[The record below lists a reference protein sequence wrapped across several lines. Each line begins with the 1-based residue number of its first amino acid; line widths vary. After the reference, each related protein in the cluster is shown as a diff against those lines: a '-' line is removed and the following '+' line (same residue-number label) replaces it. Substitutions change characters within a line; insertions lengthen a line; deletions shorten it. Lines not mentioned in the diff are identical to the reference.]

1 MRYIL
6 YARKSTDSE
15 DRQVQSLDA
24 QERELMEIAS
34 KLGLEIVGTY
44 RESMSAKATGRPI
57 FAHVI
62 KQITQGKAD
71 AILCWKLDR
80 LARNFADGGNII
92 DLLQRS
98 VIKEIR
104 TYEAVHLPSD
114 NVLMLAV
121 QLGMANQYVRDLS
134 VNVKRG
140 IREKLSRGEWP
151 NQAPLGYLNDKI
163 TKKIII
169 DKERA
174 KYIKKAF
181 YLYTKESKSIAE
193 ISDILFAEGFRSRA
207 GKKIYKGSIARILS
221 CTFYMGTMER
231 DGHYYQGSHVPLT
244 SKEVF
249 DEARNIAEG
258 KTQART
264 QTLFFPMR
272 GFLTCNSCGC
282 ALTASLKKGFQ
293 YYYCTNGK
301 KICNEHATY
310 LREETLYP
318 VVAKILTDLAFSQR
332 KIDLT
337 YKAVKERA
345 DLPNTYHTEV
355 LEKLKK
361 DLINV
366 SAKESR
372 LLDAFLDS
380 NIDKE
385 TYDAKITILRNEKVM
400 IQTEIS
406 KQETQKPVDTLE
418 QVKKI
423 FEAGITMQNEFIAG
437 DDFKKHEILKTV
449 LWNASIKGGKIIT
462 RQYKS
467 PYQAIANSPKNLT
480 ISEMRGIEDS
490 NTKHIFLFLV
500 LQANRHKK
508 IVSRSRLRSHS
519 I

>member
-24 QERELMEIAS
+24 QERELLEIAG

-62 KQITQGKAD
+62 NQISKGKAD

-92 DLLQRS
+92 DMLQRS

-104 TYEAVHLPSD
+104 TYESVHLPSD

-121 QLGMANQYVRDLS
+121 QLGMANQYIRDLS

-163 TKKIII
+163 TKKIFV

-174 KYIKKAF
+174 KYIKRAF
-181 YLYTKESKSIAE
+181 YLYTKECKSLAE
-193 ISDILFAEGFRSRA
+193 VTKILFEEGFRSRG
-207 GKKIYKGSIARILS
+207 GKKIYKGAIARILAME
-221 CTFYMGTMER
+221 FYTGTMVR
-231 DGHYYQGSHVPLT
+231 NKLRYAGNHAPLI

-272 GFLTCNSCGC
+272 GFLTCATCGC
-282 ALTASLKKGFQ
+282 ALTSSLKKGYQ

-301 KICNEHATY
+301 KICTAHKTY

-318 VVAKILTDLAFSQR
+318 VVAQILTDLAFSKR
-332 KIDLT
+332 KIELT

-345 DLPNTYHTEV
+345 KLPNTYNVEV

-361 DLINV
+361 ELINIAV
-366 SAKESR
+366 KESK

-380 NIDKE
+380 SITKE
-385 TYDAKITILRNEKVM
+385 AYDLKVVALRNEKVS
-400 IQTEIS
+400 IQVAIT
-406 KQETQKPVDTLE
+406 KQEAVEVVDTLE
-418 QVKKI
+418 RVKKI
-423 FEAGITMQNEFIAG
+423 FEQGITMYNDFIAG
-437 DDFKKHEILKTV
+437 DDLKKHEILKTV
-449 LWNASIKGGKIIT
+449 LWNASIKGEKIVT
-462 RQYKS
+462 KQYKS
-467 PYQAIANSPKNLT
+467 PYQTIANSPKNLT
-480 ISEMRGIEDS
+480 ICEMR
-490 NTKHIFLFLV
+490 
-500 LQANRHKK
+500 RM
-508 IVSRSRLRSHS
+508 
-519 I
+519 

>member
-24 QERELMEIAS
+24 QERELLEIAN
-34 KLGLEIVGTY
+34 KLGLEIVETY
-44 RESMSAKATGRPI
+44 RESMSAKTTGRPI
-57 FAHVI
+57 FAKVI
-62 KQITQGKAD
+62 KQISSGKAD

-104 TYEAVHLPSD
+104 TYEGLHLPSD

-121 QLGMANQYVRDLS
+121 QLGMANQYIRDLS
-134 VNVKRG
+134 TNVKRG

-151 NQAPLGYLNDKI
+151 SPAPLGYLNDKI
-163 TKKIII
+163 TKKIFV

-174 KYIKKAF
+174 KYIKRVF
-181 YLYTKESKSIAE
+181 YLYTKERKSLAE
-193 ISDILFAEGFRSRA
+193 VTDILFAEGFRSRG

-221 CTFYMGTMER
+221 AEFYTGTMVR
-231 DGHYYQGSHVPLT
+231 NGIRYAGNHVPFI

-249 DEARNIAEG
+249 DEARLIAEG
-258 KTQART
+258 KTQARS
-264 QTLFFPMR
+264 QHLFFPMR
-272 GFLTCNSCGC
+272 GFLTCASCGC
-282 ALTASLKKGFQ
+282 ALTASLKKGHH

-301 KICNEHATY
+301 KICNEHKTY

-318 VVAKILTDLAFSQR
+318 IVAQILTNLAFSQR
-332 KIDLT
+332 KIELT
-337 YKAVKERA
+337 YKATKERR
-345 DLPNTYHTEV
+345 DLPNSYNIEV

-361 DLINV
+361 DLVNI
-366 SAKESR
+366 STKESK
-372 LLDAFLDS
+372 LLDAFLDN
-380 NIDKE
+380 NITKE
-385 TYDAKITILRNEKVM
+385 VYDLKVIQLQNERVSVKV
-400 IQTEIS
+400 EIS
-406 KQETQKPVDTLE
+406 KQESLEPVDTLE
-418 QVKKI
+418 PVKKI
-423 FEAGITMQNEFIAG
+423 FEQGITMHNDFIAG

-449 LWNASIKGGKIIT
+449 LWNLSIKGQEIIT

-480 ISEMRGIEDS
+480 ISEMR
-490 NTKHIFLFLV
+490 
-500 LQANRHKK
+500 RM
-508 IVSRSRLRSHS
+508 
-519 I
+519 